1 MPRIVDYGELK
12 ERDYLEIGFRSGLE
26 IHQQITTE
34 KKLFCRCPAGDY
46 YEDYHA
52 EVLRHMRPTL
62 SELGEYD
69 GTALMEFKT
78 RKEIVY
84 QLHRANVCTYEM
96 DDTPPFELNQEA
108 LDIALE
114 VALLLNCNIVG
125 ELHISRKQYL
135 DGSIPAG
142 FQRTTILGTDGWVP
156 YKERKINIR
165 QLGLEEDACRQVSD
179 RGHRRVY
186 KTDRLSIPLIE
197 TVTYPDMRAP
207 REVAEVAEL
216 LRELA
221 RSTGKVRT
229 GIGRARQDV
238 NVSVEGGTRVEIKGV
253 HRIPYIPRLTHF
265 EALRQW
271 NLLELRDEMRK
282 RGVTKE
288 TIKSAVADVAATLK
302 STCFQPIRQ
311 ALDRGW
317 RVMAVGLAEF
327 KGLLTF
333 PLQPA
338 RDLASEIS
346 DRVRVIACLDELPNI
361 IHSEMKDSPLSSSEW
376 REVSAALG
384 LRKNDVSVIVWG
396 DPRDSETAVGEII
409 IRAGEAA
416 DGIPNETR
424 QAFPSGINGF
434 ERILPGPDRMYP
446 DTDMPPVPL
455 AGERIER
462 VKGRL
467 PLTPWERRERY
478 RKLGLSREIIKDLV
492 INHRAGL
499 FEKAVESL
507 PIKPSLAAV
516 VLSQMM
522 KHLQRKGFPVSRLK
536 DDFLFDL
543 LRLYVRGEFAREA
556 FPDILKTMSVDGKK
570 PQEAIHEL
578 GLSPLDEED
587 VGEIVTG
594 VVSVYRS
601 LQPRDP
607 DKKFRHLMGVLM
619 ASLRGRASGEKVAS
633 VLGKAMAG
641 KEKGQS

>member
-1 MPRIVDYGELK
+1 MPRIVDYGELD
-12 ERDYLEIGFRSGLE
+12 ERDYLEMGFRSGLE
-26 IHQQITTE
+26 IHQQLLTQ
-34 KKLFCRCPAGDY
+34 KKLFCRCPAGEY

-84 QLHRANVCTYEM
+84 QLHRNNVCTYEM

-156 YKERKINIR
+156 YRQRRINIR
-165 QLGLEEDACRQVSD
+165 QLGLEEDACREVSD

-197 TVTYPDMRAP
+197 MVTYPEMRAP
-207 REVAEVAEL
+207 WEVAEVAEL

-221 RSTGKVRT
+221 RVTGKVRT

-238 NVSVEGGTRVEIKGV
+238 NVSIEGGTRVEIKGV

-271 NLLELRDEMRK
+271 NLLELRDELQK
-282 RGVTKE
+282 RGIHRHSLGSRT
-288 TIKSAVADVAATLK
+288 ADVTTILK
-302 STCFQPIRQ
+302 DTSFVPIRR
-311 ALDRGW
+311 AVERGW
-317 RVMAVGLAEF
+317 RVMAVGLMDFE
-327 KGLLTF
+327 GLLTF
-333 PLQPA
+333 PLQPG

-361 IHSEMKDSPLSSSEW
+361 LHSEMDHSPLSSSEW
-376 REVSAALG
+376 REVAAAL
-384 LRKNDVSVIVWG
+384 LLKKSDVAVLVWG
-396 DPRDSETAVGEII
+396 DLKDAETAVGEIV

-416 DGIPNETR
+416 EGVPRETR
-424 QAFPSGINGF
+424 QAFPSGLNGF

-455 AGERIER
+455 TEERIEKAR
-462 VKGRL
+462 SRL
-467 PLTPWERRERY
+467 PLPPWERRKYY
-478 RKLGLSREIIKDLV
+478 RQLGLPPEITSELV
-492 INHRAGL
+492 MDRRASL
-499 FEKAVESL
+499 FERAVRSL
-507 PIKPSLAAV
+507 KINPVLAAV
-516 VLSQMM
+516 VIVQVM
-522 KHLQRKGFPVSRLK
+522 KYLQRKGFPVSRLA
-536 DDFLFDL
+536 DEDLFEL
-543 LRLYVRGEFAREA
+543 LERYSRGEFAREA
-556 FPDILKTMSVDGKK
+556 FPALLKSMSFEEKT
-570 PQEAIHEL
+570 PRQALEEL
-578 GLSPLDEED
+578 KIFPLDE
-587 VGEIVTG
+587 GSLREIVAST
-594 VVSVYRS
+594 VRLSPN
-601 LQPRDP
+601 LAPADP
-607 DKKFRHLMGVLM
+607 DKKFRYLMGLLM
-619 ASLRGRASGEKVAS
+619 AGLGGRAAGAKVAS
-633 VLGKAMAG
+633 LLREAMSSG
-641 KEKGQS
+641 

>member
-1 MPRIVDYGELK
+1 MPRIVNYGELK
-12 ERDYLEIGFRSGLE
+12 ERDYLEMGFMSGLE
-26 IHQQITTE
+26 IHQQIRTE

-156 YKERKINIR
+156 YKDRKINIR

-207 REVAEVAEL
+207 WEVAEVAEL

-221 RSTGKVRT
+221 RSTGKVRK

-271 NLLELRDEMRK
+271 NLLELRDELRK

-288 TIKSAVADVAATLK
+288 TLK
-302 STCFQPIRQ
+302 SSVAKAAAVLKNTNFPPIRQ
-311 ALDRGW
+311 AIDRGW
-317 RVMAVGLAEF
+317 RVMAVGLGEF

-376 REVSAALG
+376 REVSAILG
-384 LRKNDVSVIVWG
+384 LKKNDVSVIVWG
-396 DPRDSETAVGEII
+396 DDRDSETAVGEII

-424 QAFPSGINGF
+424 QAFPSGTNGF

-455 AGERIER
+455 AEERIER
-462 VKGRL
+462 AKARL

-492 INHRAGL
+492 TDHRAGL

-516 VLSQMM
+516 VVSQMM
-522 KHLQRKGFPVSRLK
+522 KHLQRKGFPVSRLA
-536 DDFLFDL
+536 DGSLFDL
-543 LRLYVRGEFAREA
+543 LRLYSQGGFAREA
-556 FPDILKTMSVDGKK
+556 FPDVMKAMSADGKS
-570 PQEAIHEL
+570 PQEVVQEL
-578 GLSPLDEED
+578 GLSQLDEED
-587 VGEIVTG
+587 VEEIVAG
-594 VVSVYRS
+594 ILKVYS
-601 LQPRDP
+601 NLEPKDP
-607 DKKFRHLMGVLM
+607 VKKFRHLMGVLM
-619 ASLRGRASGEKVAS
+619 AGLRGRTPGEKVAS
-633 VLGKAMAG
+633 TLRKAMA
-641 KEKGQS
+641 

>member
-1 MPRIVDYGELK
+1 MPKIFNYGDLK
-12 ERDYLEIGFRSGLE
+12 ERDYLEIGFKSGLE
-26 IHQQITTE
+26 IHQQLKTQ
-34 KKLFCRCPAGDY
+34 KKLFCRCPAGEY

-84 QLHRANVCTYEM
+84 QLNRNNVCTYEM

-114 VALLLNCNIVG
+114 VALLLNCNIIG

-142 FQRTTILGTDGWVP
+142 FQRTTILGTDGWIP
-156 YKERKINIR
+156 YKDRRINIR

-179 RGHRRVY
+179 IGHRRVF

-197 TVTYPDMRAP
+197 TVTYPDMLAP

-221 RSTGKVRT
+221 RCTGKVRI

-238 NVSVEGGTRVEIKGV
+238 NVSVQGGTRVEIKGV
-253 HRIPYIPRLTHF
+253 HKIPYIPRLTHF

-271 NLLELRDEMRK
+271 NLLELRGELHK
-282 RGVTKE
+282 RGITK
-288 TIKSAVADVAATLK
+288 DTLK
-302 STCFQPIRQ
+302 SLSAEVSEILKETSFPPICR
-311 ALDRGW
+311 ALEKGW
-317 RVMAVGLAEF
+317 RIMAVGLSDY

-333 PLQPA
+333 PLQPG

-361 IHSEMKDSPLSSSEW
+361 IHSEMKDSPLTSAEW
-376 REVSAALG
+376 RKIASTLESK
-384 LRKNDVSVIVWG
+384 KNDVIFLVWG
-396 DPRDSETAVGEII
+396 DDKDSETAVGEII
-409 IRAGEAA
+409 IRAREAA
-416 DGIPNETR
+416 EGIPNETR

-455 AGERIER
+455 AEEQIER
-462 VKGRL
+462 AKSRL
-467 PLTPWERRERY
+467 PLTPWQRREYY
-478 RKLGLSREIIKDLV
+478 RKLGLSQKIIKEMV
-492 INHRAGL
+492 IDERAIL
-499 FEKAVESL
+499 FQRAVEAF
-507 PIKPSLAAV
+507 PIKPTIAAV
-516 VLSQMM
+516 VLSQML
-522 KHLQRKGFPVSRLK
+522 KHLERKGLPVSRLR
-536 DDFLFDL
+536 DESLLDL
-543 LRLYVRGEFAREA
+543 LKRYSRGEFAREA
-556 FPDILKTMSVDGKK
+556 FLEILKIMSADSKE
-570 PQEAIHEL
+570 PAEAIKSFGIYKLSDDELL
-578 GLSPLDEED
+578 GLIQKTIRENKDIQPLDH
-587 VGEIVTG
+587 
-594 VVSVYRS
+594 
-601 LQPRDP
+601 
-607 DKKFRHLMGVLM
+607 DKKFRYLMGVLM
-619 ASLRGRASGEKVAS
+619 WNIRGRVSGEKVAS
-633 VLGKAMAG
+633 FLYKAMKATH
-641 KEKGQS
+641 